1 MVALFS
7 VRSCG
12 PTEVIKKIVPELIGL
27 GHTIDVLSPYAY
39 DKEKEE
45 LACRLGMKYYYTE
58 HLITTTKDL
67 KASVPNIDDY
77 DIVHFHGIYEY
88 RNWILAKVIK
98 RINKQYVYTI
108 HGNLMAHAL
117 EKSKLKKTV
126 AINLFI
132 KKILNDAICI
142 HALSENEAKDIRRVT
157 RNKVLCIPNGID
169 QINTINRFGDN
180 KIIRFLYI
188 GRIDVNHKGLDILFN
203 AIKQLTSEQKDRC
216 KFVFAGPFETTSDEM
231 YVKDNMMENG
241 EYIGPVY
248 GEEKQKQLA
257 KCDYFIHTS
266 RYEGMPM
273 AVLEALSYG
282 IPCIVTTET
291 NMEDIISGSNGGFV
305 SQCNI
310 DAVKEAIVKA
320 IANNGTVQV
329 NTEWLKNHLLWSRI
343 ARNYE
348 KLYCAGE

>member
-1 MVALFS
+1 M
-7 VRSCG
+7 
-12 PTEVIKKIVPELIGL
+12 
-27 GHTIDVLSPYAY
+27 
-39 DKEKEE
+39 
-45 LACRLGMKYYYTE
+45 
-58 HLITTTKDL
+58 
-67 KASVPNIDDY
+67 
-77 DIVHFHGIYEY
+77 
-88 RNWILAKVIK
+88 
-98 RINKQYVYTI
+98 NK
-108 HGNLMAHAL
+108 
-117 EKSKLKKTV
+117 
-126 AINLFI
+126 
-132 KKILNDAICI
+132 
-142 HALSENEAKDIRRVT
+142 
-157 RNKVLCIPNGID
+157 KVLIYYLIILLLLLTGCS
-169 QINTINRFGDN
+169 NTKKNEET
-180 KIIRFLYI
+180 
-188 GRIDVNHKGLDILFN
+188 
-203 AIKQLTSEQKDRC
+203 KQTDTKQNTEYS
-216 KFVFAGPFETTSDEM
+216 ETTSDEM